1 MSEIVVNILGNVMMS
16 LKHLRAALALRACES
31 SATRV
36 FHPLD
41 YTLIARKRLLS
52 ILQLILIITKHSNR
66 SGRLVY

>member
-1 MSEIVVNILGNVMMS
+1 MSEIVGNIIGNVMMS
-16 LKHLRAALALRACES
+16 LKHLGAALALRACES

-52 ILQLILIITKHSNR
+52 ILQLI
-66 SGRLVY
+66 